1 MQAQQRFK
9 QAKIQLDQTKLS
21 FLANATHLFL
31 YTLMLLIPL
40 SGWMHDSAWKAAS
53 EIKMNWFGFFE
64 WPRIAWIMQVEPV
77 AKERL
82 HDLFGSVHEW
92 FTYMLYALVTLHI
105 AAALMHHFSKTN
117 RVRGRGILP

>member
-1 MQAQQRFK
+1 
-9 QAKIQLDQTKLS
+9 
-21 FLANATHLFL
+21 
-31 YTLMLLIPL
+31 
-40 SGWMHDSAWKAAS
+40 MHDSAWKAAS